1 MLHVVSQSP
10 FAHTSLTS
18 CLTLMQEGDHLLL
31 IQDAVIATTAPYWI
45 LQLQNRNIYVLQ
57 DDLAARGLT
66 NQVGMLI
73 DMLEYVALVATH
85 DSPLC
90 W

>member
-10 FAHTSLTS
+10 FSHSALTS
-18 CLTLMQEGDHLLL
+18 CFTLMQDSDHLLL
-31 IQDAVIATTAPYWI
+31 VQDAVIATTVLSWI
-45 LQLQNRNIYVLQ
+45 LQLQHRNVYVLQ
-57 DDLAARGLT
+57 DDLIARGLVS
-66 NQVGMLI
+66 QCGILV
-73 DMLEYVALVATH
+73 DMCGYVALVETL

>member
-10 FAHTSLTS
+10 FSHSALTS
-18 CLTLMQEGDHLLL
+18 CLALMHDDDQLLL
-31 IQDAVIATTAPYWI
+31 IQDAVIATTTASWI
-45 LQLQNRNIYVLQ
+45 LQLQNKTIYVLQ
-57 DDLAARGLT
+57 DDLIARGLT
-66 NQVGMLI
+66 NQCGILI
-73 DMLEYVALVATH
+73 DMRGYVALVETL